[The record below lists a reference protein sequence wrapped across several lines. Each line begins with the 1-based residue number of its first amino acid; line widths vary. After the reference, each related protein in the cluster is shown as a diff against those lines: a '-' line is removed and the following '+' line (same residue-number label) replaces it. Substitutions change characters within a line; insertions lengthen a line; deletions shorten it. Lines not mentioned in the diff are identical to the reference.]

1 MLLGAGLAM
10 AAGAPKHELVTS
22 LEGNIVGVV
31 PNTGGLLRFPNDQQM
46 ELRTGLAT
54 VAVPYAN
61 VAKAKLGAS
70 REQSDNSPLYKVWTL
85 HKRILKPQV
94 QKLTVDFKNADGEQ
108 KSMTVEMEKS
118 AAMHLVNTIHRANG
132 DADTGIKVEQA
143 AAGPDAWWGDSMW
156 KTTRNKES
164 WSKPGESKPGE
175 FKPGEQTEKK

>member
-1 MLLGAGLAM
+1 MRKRMSLLLMLLGAGLAA
-10 AAGAPKHELVTS
+10 AAGAPKQELVTY

-31 PNTGGLLRFPNDQQM
+31 PNTGGSLRFPNDQQM

-94 QKLTVDFKNADGEQ
+94 QKLTVDFKNAALSSRPG
-108 KSMTVEMEKS
+108 
-118 AAMHLVNTIHRANG
+118 RA
-132 DADTGIKVEQA
+132 
-143 AAGPDAWWGDSMW
+143 SS
-156 KTTRNKES
+156 TTRS
-164 WSKPGESKPGE
+164 
-175 FKPGEQTEKK
+175 